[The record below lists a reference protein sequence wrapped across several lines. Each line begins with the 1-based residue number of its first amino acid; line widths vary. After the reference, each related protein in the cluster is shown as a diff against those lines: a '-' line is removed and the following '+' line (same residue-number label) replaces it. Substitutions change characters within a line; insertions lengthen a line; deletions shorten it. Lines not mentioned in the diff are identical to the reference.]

1 MGRRAFLTMGAV
13 PHGIGFGRALE
24 GYLTHQK
31 QRALGPYSR
40 TMPMV
45 LRWTWGGG
53 LFLMGEVTLY

>member
-1 MGRRAFLTMGAV
+1 MGAV

-53 LFLMGEVTLY
+53 LFLIGEVTLY